1 MQHGQ
6 PCVSVIMLKKKKKRI
21 KEGNINLLVIEL
33 CEQSLSIMALFWNL
47 SLHFAR
53 CIIPFIFLYGKETR
67 KQLNPCILRNQF
79 FYNNFSQWLD
89 FNNLICYFLIHRT
102 NNRFLYTNFNS
113 ILNFFSILKLE
124 DGEREDFS
132 IISIIKLFLIDPNDI
147 KIQRLRTIITDW

>member
-1 MQHGQ
+1 M
-6 PCVSVIMLKKKKKRI
+6 
-21 KEGNINLLVIEL
+21 LVIEL

-113 ILNFFSILKLE
+113 ILNFFFHFEIGRWKKRRFFDNIDHKTIL
-124 DGEREDFS
+124 DRPERCKNSTIKNDNYRLIRIYQFS
-132 IISIIKLFLIDPNDI
+132 SGRGYL
-147 KIQRLRTIITDW
+147 KIT